1 MPNRAGLDRLDDLIC
16 HAKYRATGKASRDGA
31 AAVDAG
37 EGFILGITAQLQ
49 SLFNHRGKVLIC
61 SDVRHFGVRHH
72 RRGEHPVGIACFGRH
87 QTVGGEQHRCGK
99 FRKLLLLV
107 LPRRAEIALEMGIL
121 FQFRIAVSGEHFA
134 MGVDV
139 DAFALS
145 LLQQQ
150 LQVVEVMAGDDDE
163 RSLFHGQRNGNRHGR
178 SVAFGVGLIQKR
190 HALEV
195 FLANLHH
202 DRQQFLHAPVLA
214 NGEERLGKEAVHLV
228 IGIPQDHGVMCISC
242 HAAHAKQNEGFQ
254 ASDILIGAPE
264 QVHIVV
270 AGASARGSA
279 ACAVGCQ
286 PRLFTMYP
294 ADQFPNRFFV
304 EIHIGDRG
312 KKSLDHQPPHLW
324 RCLHTAVR
332 GSGQSNQSASQLIL
346 KLCDIGGL
354 AAYSRFSGT
363 AGTGRC
369 LLALKTKH
377 FTFHLEFLSI
387 CLIQNF
393 TIDGDGDHLPRNELS
408 AGLKRLFRRH
418 LQAAAA
424 GHLHAEDGHALDVVI
439 ANNLG
444 QLFAVIHSIQLRA
457 ADESHLAAHKLLM
470 EIGVGIGRAVR
481 CDQ

>member
-1 MPNRAGLDRLDDLIC
+1 MPDRARLDRLNDLIC
-16 HAKYRATGKASRDGA
+16 HSKHRTAGKASHNRA

-49 SLFNHRGKVLIC
+49 SLFDHRGEDLVC
-61 SDVRHFGVRHH
+61 SDVHHFGVRYH

-87 QTVGGEQHRCGK
+87 QTVGGEQHRRRK
-99 FRKLLLLV
+99 FCKLFLLV
-107 LPRRAEIALEMGIL
+107 LPCRTEIALEMGIL
-121 FQFRIAVSGEHFA
+121 FQFRIAVSGQHFA

-150 LQVVEVMAGDDDE
+150 LQVVEIMTGDDDE
-163 RSLFHGQRNGNRHGR
+163 RSLFYSQRNGNRYGR

-214 NGEERLGKEAVHLV
+214 NGEERLGKETVHLI
-228 IGIPQDHGVMCISC
+228 IGIPKDQGVMCISC
-242 HAAHAKQNEGFQ
+242 HAAHAKENKRFQ

-264 QVHIVV
+264 QVHVVV

-286 PRLFTMYP
+286 PRLFGMYP
-294 ADQFPNRFFV
+294 ADQFPNRIFV
-304 EIHIGDRG
+304 EVHIGDCG

-332 GSGQSNQSASQLIL
+332 GSGQSNQSAGQFVL

-354 AAYSRFSGT
+354 AAYSRFSDT
-363 AGTGRC
+363 AGAGRC
-369 LLALKTKH
+369 LLALKAKH
-377 FTFHLEFLSI
+377 FTFHLEVLS
-387 CLIQNF
+387 F
-393 TIDGDGDHLPRNELS
+393 
-408 AGLKRLFRRH
+408 
-418 LQAAAA
+418 
-424 GHLHAEDGHALDVVI
+424 V
-439 ANNLG
+439 
-444 QLFAVIHSIQLRA
+444 
-457 ADESHLAAHKLLM
+457 
-470 EIGVGIGRAVR
+470 
-481 CDQ
+481 